1 MTKIKSRKL
10 KATIK
15 SRKTVAFAITDTK
28 LYVPLIFCRKQQQQ
42 QEISGKQ
49 KQNKNKNKIKN
60 KTAKQNQNFY
70 RN

>member
-42 QEISGKQ
+42 QEISDKQ
-49 KQNKNKNKIKN
+49 KQNKNKIKN

>member
-15 SRKTVAFAITDTK
+15 SRKTVAFAITDIK

-42 QEISGKQ
+42 QEISDKQ
-49 KQNKNKNKIKN
+49 KQNKNKIKN

-70 RN
+70 RI